1 MYMAELGG
9 IHYSEFA
16 RKLTQRHSEKSSH
29 KIFLQQIKDKDSLGS
44 VQGFMGVHRLRH
56 FQR

>member
-1 MYMAELGG
+1 MAELGG

-29 KIFLQQIKDKDSLGS
+29 KIFLQQIKDKDSLRS